1 MLAYRCRNHRN
12 NAHHRWSVL
21 QESPAQLRIFEF
33 ATTTID
39 ERSVSHRLSNCIK
52 MPCARTL
59 SRTVWQQKNFCG
71 YSAEVSP
78 TRAETNFSDE
88 SRSPIRM
95 RAYRRERSG
104 FGSRQ
109 PIDTSTRASIAT
121 SRTLRASHYGT
132 IQMPSFAFSRSLT
145 ACGLALPPD
154 CFITWPTNQPASC
167 GFGFPRPHLFRLA
180 GVVV

>member
-1 MLAYRCRNHRN
+1 MLAYRCRNHRS

-95 RAYRRERSG
+95 LAYRRDSQVLDRDSRSIRPRALRSQHHERCE
-104 FGSRQ
+104 R
-109 PIDTSTRASIAT
+109 PITGRF
-121 SRTLRASHYGT
+121 
-132 IQMPSFAFSRSLT
+132 QMPSFAFSRSLT

-154 CFITWPTNQPASC
+154 CFIT
-167 GFGFPRPHLFRLA
+167 
-180 GVVV
+180 